1 MELHLSGRNPY
12 FVDGEL
18 EKFRTYATNK
28 IKRVNRVSNAD
39 VLHVRFIPEGKN
51 GLIKVSVDVDGEF
64 RTFDT
69 GKTTFEALDKALDTL
84 IERLKAER
92 DKNKGKNGNIMM
104 ASLLEPDESSEQVLE
119 ES

>member
-104 ASLLEPDESSEQVLE
+104 ASLPEPDESSEQVLE